1 MGGIFLTQGLN
12 LNLLCLLQCRQI
24 LYPLSQPLG
33 NAGAYL
39 VLIKYL
45 LMESLNIKHQFE
57 QDFREESVLR
67 KTREAV
73 IWSLAERHWQV
84 REGFLVEVASSNIDS
99 GQYLKNRLKQQATAT
114 AHCSGSLI
122 TPSFP
127 SRLPSHS
134 VTPPPPTSVL
144 PERKG
149 ANPCSPN
156 PSTG

>member
-1 MGGIFLTQGLN
+1 
-12 LNLLCLLQCRQI
+12 
-24 LYPLSQPLG
+24 
-33 NAGAYL
+33 
-39 VLIKYL
+39 
-45 LMESLNIKHQFE
+45 MESLNIRHQFE

-73 IWSLAERHWQV
+73 IWSLEERNWQV
-84 REGFLVEVASSNIDS
+84 REGFLVEAASSNIDS
-99 GQYLKNRLKQQATAT
+99 GQYLKNGLKQQATAT

-134 VTPPPPTSVL
+134 VISPPPTSVL

-156 PSTG
+156 PSTGQRVFSSSLCLSLSPFHRDLMVGSQNLA